1 MKIRTSL
8 FSKDKSVLGINVESH
23 EGMKVNSDNGQISR
37 VTYIMIEIGI
47 LIGYIS
53 FDFLA
58 HESEPIEVS
67 DKMKSFISTLK
78 ENIDEAK

>member
-8 FSKDKSVLGINVESH
+8 FSKNKSVLGINLETH
-23 EGMKVNSDNGQISR
+23 EGMKVNSDNGKISR
-37 VTYIMIEIGI
+37 VTYVMVEIGI
-47 LIGYIS
+47 LVGYIS

-67 DKMKSFISTLK
+67 DKMKSFINTLK
-78 ENIDEAK
+78 N